1 MRLPET
7 YFHKVSSVY
16 AICGV
21 KKIKQDEI
29 KNYYRKGFVVR
40 VVREGLFEGV
50 RIPGRGK
57 STFPGPETKNELGK
71 NKKLN
76 GERQR
81 VWRERVCDRGR

>member
-16 AICGV
+16 VICGL

-29 KNYYRKGFVVR
+29 KNYYRKGFVVK
-40 VVREGLFEGV
+40 VVREGLSEGV

-57 STFPGPETKNELGK
+57 STFPDPETKMSLV
-71 NKKLN
+71 
-76 GERQR
+76 RTR
-81 VWRERVCDRGR
+81 S